1 MVEQV
6 ISYDSYSLLKYRKD
20 AITAAKDLGYG
31 NDIVE
36 RIKQA
41 ENETQIDNIM
51 RSARRA
57 KFND

>member
-20 AITAAKDLGYG
+20 AITAAKDLDYG
-31 NDIVE
+31 NSIVE
-36 RIKQA
+36 QIKQA

>member
-31 NDIVE
+31 NGIVE

-41 ENETQIDNIM
+41 ENEIQIDNIM
-51 RSARRA
+51 RSKKKK

>member
-1 MVEQV
+1 MVEQI

-36 RIKQA
+36 QIKQA

>member
-6 ISYDSYSLLKYRKD
+6 ISYDSYSSLKYRKD
-20 AITAAKDLGYG
+20 AITAAKDLGYE

-51 RSARRA
+51 RRR
-57 KFND
+57 KESKIQ

>member
-6 ISYDSYSLLKYRKD
+6 ISYDSYLLLKYRKD

-31 NDIVE
+31 NGIVE

-51 RSARRA
+51 RSARRE

>member
-6 ISYDSYSLLKYRKD
+6 ISYDSYLLLKYRKD

-51 RSARRA
+51 RSARRE

>member
-31 NDIVE
+31 NDIVKQ
-36 RIKQA
+36 INQA
-41 ENETQIDNIM
+41 ENEMQIDNIM

>member
-31 NDIVE
+31 NGIVE

-57 KFND
+57 NFND